1 MIEIQHYE
9 YHGRRLMVEFTCRR
23 CKKTALRPLKDCMQ
37 SVDYFQGLYAL
48 APPAD
53 WYDGG
58 FYYPMFCK
66 ECKEAYDRFMNGEGE
81 NE

>member
-1 MIEIQHYE
+1 
-9 YHGRRLMVEFTCRR
+9 
-23 CKKTALRPLKDCMQ
+23 MQ
-37 SVDYFQGLYAL
+37 SVDSFRGLYDL

-53 WYDGG
+53 WRDGG

-66 ECKEAYDRFMNGEGE
+66 ECKEAFERFMDGEGE